1 MFSKRVRAG
10 YPPTEAGCLEFPG
23 GSVARLPD
31 ILRGA
36 WKLEKVGS
44 SKSKILHFLAQNNK
58 AAVLSS

>member
-1 MFSKRVRAG
+1 MG
-10 YPPTEAGCLEFPG
+10 NPPTEAGCLEFPG
-23 GSVARLPD
+23 RSVARLPD